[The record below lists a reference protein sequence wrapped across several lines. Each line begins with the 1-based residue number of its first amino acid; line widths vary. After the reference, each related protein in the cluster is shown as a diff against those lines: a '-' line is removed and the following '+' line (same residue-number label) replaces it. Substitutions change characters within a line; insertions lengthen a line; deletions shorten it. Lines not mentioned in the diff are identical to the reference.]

1 MSHDFISGSGTKPPS
16 NSNGHGNGHGLLAGE
31 LASLDPFP
39 SIQPW
44 TEDEFG
50 TPNTSG
56 AFHKGAPSNGKSGWV
71 DDTQRSTST
80 VIEFRELKDGSLVDL
95 VEDPDNPNRTMLAV
109 WKNGKT
115 TYHSKLERDGAVLV
129 PLARDG
135 EVFRHVRL
143 THATEPYES
152 VRGLMISLIKL
163 INKCVDIKEE
173 YLQALA
179 HFVLFTWIADRLPV
193 APYLSI
199 VGLPQSGKTTLLRVL
214 SLVCRRPLLTGEI
227 TPAAFCEVCSLL
239 NPTLLIDE
247 SGTSGD
253 NRALRQLLRVGTTRD
268 VLVMRKNRSFQVY
281 GPKVICWRE
290 PPDDPALSS
299 RCLEIQMAESDRTSV
314 CGVDGPGVKELAA
327 KLQAQLLQFR
337 FENYR
342 KISTPVIAGIER
354 LKPRSREMLASLA
367 APCAGDLEIC
377 QPLIEFFKMREI
389 FSREPLPPPENAV
402 LTALFSQIHQ
412 RAYDEGVLINN
423 LTTKVNKILETNRER
438 LRLSPRKVGAVL
450 RTLGFSSK
458 KRGNIGWTIL
468 LYRADQIR
476 VHKLVVDHGMDLNID
491 RFLREDLRDCA
502 MCKGDFAPSRTA
514 I

>member
-1 MSHDFISGSGTKPPS
+1 MSHDYIPGNGTKSPA
-16 NSNGHGNGHGLLAGE
+16 NSNGQGNGHTLLTDE
-31 LASLDPFP
+31 LSFVDPIP
-39 SIQPW
+39 SIQRW
-44 TEDEFG
+44 TEEESG
-50 TPNTSG
+50 TPNTSRDSQ
-56 AFHKGAPSNGKSGWV
+56 KGSSPASSKNRRSGRV

-80 VIEFRELKDGSLVDL
+80 AIEFSELKDGSLVDL
-95 VEDPDNPNRTMLAV
+95 VEDPDNSSRTLLAV
-109 WKNGKT
+109 WKDGKT
-115 TYHSKLERDGAVLV
+115 TYHRQLEQHGEVLI

-143 THATEPYES
+143 AHSTEPYQSFTDLLAS
-152 VRGLMISLIKL
+152 VARLIM
-163 INKCVDIKEE
+163 KCVDMKAENTF
-173 YLQALA
+173 LVV
-179 HFVLFTWIADRLPV
+179 HFVLFTWVADRLPV

-214 SLVCRRPLLTGEI
+214 SLVCRRPLFTAD
-227 TPAAFCEVCSLL
+227 TPSAAFYEACSQL

-247 SGTSGD
+247 SGTPGD
-253 NRALRQLLRVGTTRD
+253 NRALRHLLRMGTTRD
-268 VLVMRKNRSFQVY
+268 VLVMRKSRIFHAY

-314 CGVDGPGVKELAA
+314 CGVDDPSVKELAA

-342 KISTPVIAGIER
+342 KISTPVIAGIEW

-367 APCAGDLEIC
+367 APCAGVMETLL
-377 QPLIEFFKMREI
+377 PLIEFFNTREI
-389 FSREPLPPPENAV
+389 HSREPLPPPENAV

-412 RAYDEGVLINN
+412 EAYNGALVINN
-423 LTTKVNKILETNRER
+423 LTTKVNEILETNGER

-502 MCKGDFAPSRTA
+502 M
-514 I
+514 